1 MAKAVKNG
9 YGTLKFIIFKIYSPI
24 NTMKNDIIISIASAF
39 KYPPRDFIISFE
51 CTPIFLAHL
60 CGIWCSIVSFIYILS
75 VQIKYVAS
83 RVIKVYIPIVGN
95 ADIVWVNLLKKS
107 ET

>member
-60 CGIWCSIVSFIYILS
+60 CGI
-75 VQIKYVAS
+75 
-83 RVIKVYIPIVGN
+83 
-95 ADIVWVNLLKKS
+95 
-107 ET
+107 